1 MCVLLNNSRRSFRLL
16 LLLLVWML
24 RVLLPQC
31 VPFTVYNTFV
41 GWMLT
46 PLFPLASLIP
56 SLLLPY

>member
-1 MCVLLNNSRRSFRLL
+1 MCVLLNNNRRPYPW
-16 LLLLVWML
+16 LLVL

-31 VPFTVYNTFV
+31 VPFTECNTCV

-56 SLLLPY
+56 SLPLPY